1 MTNLFMPPVSKQSP
15 PMFEN
20 TFIDKFS
27 RVHWS
32 VVPILYVPG
41 AIGAF
46 VYGWTRGVTG
56 LAAIGLVLAG
66 ILSWTLTEYWL
77 HRTLFHWQPGG
88 KFGERMHFILHGVH
102 HQWPRDRFR
111 LVMPPAV
118 SMGLYVLFL
127 MLWLGLMGNK
137 GYAFHA
143 GFAIGY
149 MFYDMMHYYMH
160 HGHPQVEWIKKLRK
174 HHMVHHSPNLAEHAK
189 FGVSTT
195 LWDHVFGTYDDV
207 AAAARAAE
215 KA

>member
-20 TFIDKFS
+20 AFIDKFS

-46 VYGWTRGVTG
+46 VYGWTQGVTG
-56 LAAIGLVLAG
+56 LAALGLVLAG
-66 ILSWTLTEYWL
+66 ILAWTLTEYWL

-118 SMGLYVLFL
+118 SMALYVLFL
-127 MLWLGLMGNK
+127 LLWLGLMGNT

-207 AAAARAAE
+207 AAAARAA
-215 KA
+215 KQA